1 MEDAFMTPRTILI
14 ALLTAFSVASAVA
27 AVTTIRQVHTEAYS
41 LPQPTT
47 RI

>member
-1 MEDAFMTPRTILI
+1 MTPRIILI

-27 AVTTIRQVHTEAYS
+27 AFTTFRQVHTEAYS
-41 LPQPTT
+41 LPQPVT